1 MSKKTFFLTLFLAA
15 TSASSQATV
24 YLLSGTMDPFQATT
38 NPGNTG
44 NGSGNISGSYD
55 DTTKLLDYSIDWVD
69 LSSLVTNMHFHAGAL
84 GVPGGVDLGIPGPWS
99 SPEIGSNIALNPSQE
114 ANLLGGNWYVNIH
127 TQNFGG
133 GEIRGQVNV
142 AQVPE
147 PSSSLLS
154 ITAASILLLRRRR
167 TS

>member
-1 MSKKTFFLTLFLAA
+1 MSKKTLLLTLFLAA

-24 YLLSGTMDPFQATT
+24 YLLSGAMDPFQATT

-44 NGSGNISGSYD
+44 NGSGNISGMYD
-55 DTTKLLDYSIDWVD
+55 DATKLLNYSIDWVD
-69 LSSLVTNMHFHAGAL
+69 LTSLVTNMHFHAGAP

-99 SPEIGSNIALNPSQE
+99 SPEIGSNITLNPSQE

-142 AQVPE
+142 AQIPE

-154 ITAASILLLRRRR
+154 LSGVSLLLLPRRR
-167 TS
+167 SS